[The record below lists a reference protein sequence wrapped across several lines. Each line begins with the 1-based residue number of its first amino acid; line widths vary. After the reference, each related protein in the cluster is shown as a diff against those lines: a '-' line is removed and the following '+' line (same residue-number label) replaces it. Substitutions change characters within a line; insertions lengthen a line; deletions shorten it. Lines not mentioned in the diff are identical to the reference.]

1 MMLPNAVRA
10 AIFDMDGTLLDS
22 ERFYLRAIR
31 EACLAVGLEAPE
43 AFFFQMLGRPWPDC
57 YRMLGARFGAGFERS
72 RFDPLFD
79 QGFAQLTRGGI
90 PLKPGVRELLE
101 HLASLETPMAVATS
115 TGGALAKR
123 HLEHAGI
130 LDFFAA
136 RVSADMVAEPKPAPE
151 TFRKASEALGVA
163 SHYCLAL
170 EDSPAGVR
178 SAAASGAMTIMVPDM
193 VPATVAE
200 QSVCVAVVKTMF
212 DVLDCLRAG
221 ENATPSLVER

>member
-1 MMLPNAVRA
+1 MTLPNAVRA

-31 EACLAVGLEAPE
+31 EACLAMGLEAPE
-43 AFFFQMLGRPWPDC
+43 TFFLQLLGRPWPEC
-57 YRMLGARFGAGFERS
+57 YRTLSARFGAGFERD

-79 QGFAQLTRGGI
+79 EGFERLTRDGI

-101 HLASLETPMAVATS
+101 HFASLETPMAVATS
-115 TGGALAKR
+115 TGGELAKR
-123 HLEHAGI
+123 HLESAGI
-130 LDFFAA
+130 LHFFDA
-136 RVSADMVAEPKPAPE
+136 RVSADMVAQPKPAPE
-151 TFRKASEALGVA
+151 TFRKAAEALGVV
-163 SHYCLAL
+163 SHSCLAL

-193 VPATVAE
+193 VPATRAE
-200 QSVCVAVVKTMF
+200 RALCVAVVKTMF
-212 DVLDCLRAG
+212 DVLEYLRAG